1 MKGIY
6 FGIGCDNPDACLE
19 NYLEDAVI
27 TIWTKKHPLLAF
39 FGLAYALS
47 WVVEIPLALRA
58 QGVIQADI
66 PFALHYLAAYGPMLS
81 ALIVTG
87 LTGGSRG
94 LRELLGRMTK
104 WKLSPGWWLVA
115 VAPLG
120 LYLLVAIALWLIQRK
135 PIDLVTMGQVDFLPA
150 LGMAAMPVWILT
162 FGIGEE
168 TGWRG
173 FALPRLQEG
182 RSALHATIILWA
194 FWALWHLPLFF
205 YSYEVSVLPGFLI
218 GLLAGAIV
226 FTWLYDSTCGSILM
240 VALWHGTF
248 NFTTACV
255 TCKTSL
261 NAAVISTLVMVWA
274 VVVVLHFKPTSLS
287 RSSEQV
293 I

>member
-1 MKGIY
+1 MT
-6 FGIGCDNPDACLE
+6 
-19 NYLEDAVI
+19 VI
-27 TIWTKKHPLLAF
+27 KIWTKKHSLLAF
-39 FGLAYALS
+39 FMLAYAFS
-47 WVVEIPLALRA
+47 WMVEIPLALVA
-58 QGVIQADI
+58 QGIARISI
-66 PFALHYLAAYGPMLS
+66 PFSIHYLAAFGPMLS

-87 LTGGSRG
+87 VTGGPHG

-104 WKLSPGWWLVA
+104 WKVSPGWWIVA
-115 VAPLG
+115 IAPLG
-120 LYLLVAIALWLIQRK
+120 LYLMVAAALRLIQGI
-135 PIDLVTMGQVDFLPA
+135 PMDLFAMGQLDFLPA
-150 LGMAAMPVWILT
+150 LGLAALPVWILT

-182 RSALHATIILWA
+182 RSALRATIILWA

-205 YSYEVSVLPGFLI
+205 YSYEVSVLPGLLI

-226 FTWLYDSTCGSILM
+226 FTWLYNSTGGNVLM

-255 TCKTSL
+255 SCKTSL
-261 NAAVISTLVMVWA
+261 SAAVISTLVMVWA
-274 VVVVLHFKPTSLS
+274 VVVVLHFKSTSLS
-287 RSSEQV
+287 RASEQA

>member
-1 MKGIY
+1 MI
-6 FGIGCDNPDACLE
+6 P
-19 NYLEDAVI
+19 I
-27 TIWTKKHPLLAF
+27 TTWAKKHSLLAF
-39 FGLAYALS
+39 FALAYALS
-47 WVVEIPLALRA
+47 WIVEIPLALKA
-58 QGVIQADI
+58 KGVIQAGI
-66 PFALHYLAAYGPMLS
+66 PFCLHYLAAYGPLSS

-94 LRELLGRMTK
+94 LRELLGRMK
-104 WKLSPGWWLVA
+104 RWRVSPGWWLVA

-120 LYLLVAIALWLIQRK
+120 LYLLVAAALWLIQGK
-135 PIDLVTMGQVDFLPA
+135 PVDLVAMGQVDFLPA
-150 LGMAAMPVWILT
+150 LGLAALPVWIFT

-182 RSALHATIILWA
+182 RSALRATIILWI

-205 YSYEVSVLPGFLI
+205 YSYEVSILPGFLI
-218 GLLAGAIV
+218 GLLAGAII
-226 FTWLYDSTCGSILM
+226 FTWLYNSTDGSVLM

-255 TCKTSL
+255 TCKTSV
-261 NAAVISTLVMVWA
+261 NAAVISALVMVWA
-274 VVVVLHFKPTSLS
+274 VVIVLHFKPARLS
-287 RSSEQV
+287 RAAEQV